1 MSFIMK
7 RDKGYY
13 EEEDAIVLSYDLV
26 GSEQWILTEKDFD
39 KPLSAVTKQD
49 IEQLAKQRFKEGA
62 LYDKELSFDYN
73 VDIKQVNVLDGNEDE
88 HLLFDAKPLT

>member
-26 GSEQWILTEKDFD
+26 GSEKWILTEKDFD
-39 KPLSAVTKQD
+39 KSLSAVTKQD

-62 LYDKELSFDYN
+62 LYDKELSFGYN
-73 VDIKQVNVLDGNEDE
+73 VDIKQVHVLDGNEDE

>member
-39 KPLSAVTKQD
+39 KSLSAVTKQD

-62 LYDKELSFDYN
+62 LYDKELSFGYN

>member
-13 EEEDAIVLSYDLV
+13 DEEDAIVLSYDLV

-62 LYDKELSFDYN
+62 LYDKELSFNYN
-73 VDIKQVNVLDGNEDE
+73 VDIEKVNVLDSNEDE
-88 HLLFDAKPLT
+88 HLLFNT